1 MRVPRPRGVQQ
12 LPTSLRKS
20 VSCSLALAGVML
32 VSACGPLAQA
42 PPPSPSLPTGPLPT
56 PNQQAGY
63 LEVRASIGP
72 LDPVERIGVPSP
84 TPAPAACTS
93 RGLGVY
99 TSDTGAEVER
109 VSFAPDCTCRVA
121 LAPGSYR
128 VELDRH
134 GIDLSRDLPQTVQVQ
149 PGQTTSLDVSID
161 TGIR

>member
-1 MRVPRPRGVQQ
+1 MLVPRPRGVQQ
-12 LPTSLRKS
+12 LPTLLRKS
-20 VSCSLALAGVML
+20 VPCTLVLAGVML

-42 PPPSPSLPTGPLPT
+42 PPPNPSLPTAPLPT
-56 PNQQAGY
+56 PNQQSGY

-72 LDPVERIGVPSP
+72 VEPVQRIGVPSP
-84 TPAPAACTS
+84 TPSSAVCSS
-93 RGLGVY
+93 RGVVVY

-121 LAPGSYR
+121 LAPGRYR

-149 PGQTTSLDVSID
+149 QGQTTSLDVSID